1 MDNAKGEV
9 FVKSSDGTEK
19 TKKAS
24 SAFVKMGYSF

>member
-1 MDNAKGEV
+1 MDNAKGEN
-9 FVKSSDGTEK
+9 FVKASDGAK